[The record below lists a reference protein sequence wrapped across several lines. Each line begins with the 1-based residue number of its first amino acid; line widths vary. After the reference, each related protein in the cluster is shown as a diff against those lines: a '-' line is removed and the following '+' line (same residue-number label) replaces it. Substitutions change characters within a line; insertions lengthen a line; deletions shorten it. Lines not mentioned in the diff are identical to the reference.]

1 MGPRGGL
8 SGAPRTAGGPPT
20 GAALTLTSLTTS
32 ADLMTSTPIS
42 ALATGYVNLKGEE
55 DLYHKKRS
63 GGGGAPGLRFLLI
76 TGSSVMAMAGVRPGA
91 LQGPGKAA
99 DLETNASL
107 GILKTHVFEGAEKK
121 ASDEEPPQ
129 DMRAAL
135 PPEEG
140 MVFPVLKTL
149 DQRRVLMLLMKQPE
163 EEISEVEVGVPLE
176 EEGRA
181 YCPLLMSSL
190 GLKEDGNQTPGMEI
204 ESQGQVMNISVTLP
218 ALITPLTMVIPQ
230 LAESGPLLSKAW
242 TWHPYRPESAPGM
255 TGQEPLSIEKWK
267 PQGVLL
273 RTEEAKAEGAQDL
286 LRECQSLGVPAPWME
301 ITMMDTTEM
310 NLLGVLQAVVPL
322 LEGAGV
328 AVTGVEG
335 VT

>member
-107 GILKTHVFEGAEKK
+107 GILKTMSCRNILRSEGAFTKRQHRRRFPQH
-121 ASDEEPPQ
+121 AEEW
-129 DMRAAL
+129 
-135 PPEEG
+135 
-140 MVFPVLKTL
+140 V
-149 DQRRVLMLLMKQPE
+149 
-163 EEISEVEVGVPLE
+163 
-176 EEGRA
+176 
-181 YCPLLMSSL
+181 
-190 GLKEDGNQTPGMEI
+190 N
-204 ESQGQVMNISVTLP
+204 
-218 ALITPLTMVIPQ
+218 
-230 LAESGPLLSKAW
+230 
-242 TWHPYRPESAPGM
+242 
-255 TGQEPLSIEKWK
+255 
-267 PQGVLL
+267 
-273 RTEEAKAEGAQDL
+273 
-286 LRECQSLGVPAPWME
+286 
-301 ITMMDTTEM
+301 
-310 NLLGVLQAVVPL
+310 
-322 LEGAGV
+322 
-328 AVTGVEG
+328 
-335 VT
+335 

>member
-121 ASDEEPPQ
+121 GGIDILWVHFFFPG
-129 DMRAAL
+129 AL
-135 PPEEG
+135 Q
-140 MVFPVLKTL
+140 K
-149 DQRRVLMLLMKQPE
+149 
-163 EEISEVEVGVPLE
+163 SH
-176 EEGRA
+176 
-181 YCPLLMSSL
+181 SSFTW
-190 GLKEDGNQTPGMEI
+190 G
-204 ESQGQVMNISVTLP
+204 ESTLP
-218 ALITPLTMVIPQ
+218 SISFVFYIYLCIFIYTQIPPVIWFFFV
-230 LAESGPLLSKAW
+230 S
-242 TWHPYRPESAPGM
+242 
-255 TGQEPLSIEKWK
+255 
-267 PQGVLL
+267 
-273 RTEEAKAEGAQDL
+273 
-286 LRECQSLGVPAPWME
+286 
-301 ITMMDTTEM
+301 TT
-310 NLLGVLQAVVPL
+310 
-322 LEGAGV
+322 
-328 AVTGVEG
+328 
-335 VT
+335 